1 MEQGGCMQQRRVHK
15 SCPEWWSV
23 NKTWDEEVAMQFRN
37 ALTHTSYCSGDVCIT
52 HGENGCT
59 KQTQREGRGA
69 CRKHGVETK
78 QAKKKIYRTKGFA
91 IGAGA
96 FRGGSVCVRHGAS
109 KK

>member
-1 MEQGGCMQQRRVHK
+1 MH
-15 SCPEWWSV
+15 
-23 NKTWDEEVAMQFRN
+23 NYAMK
-37 ALTHTSYCSGDVCIT
+37 G
-52 HGENGCT
+52 
-59 KQTQREGRGA
+59 GA

-96 FRGGSVCVRHGAS
+96 FRGSVCVRHGAS